1 MKPASPRNSFTS
13 TKLIR
18 TLAAFNVT
26 EMAESR
32 QPLAERLGQWL
43 GFTDALALFPI
54 VNAAPGEA
62 APVGVANAGEAQ
74 ALRDE
79 LARVRTTL
87 TRSITGTDM
96 AELAAQARIELPPL
110 ATGEEEASKRYDVD
124 FFPYR
129 RQYLGLQRAVAVAM
143 ETLRGKAREALSKL
157 SPRHK
162 QLADLDAGLEQAL
175 FLKERDL
182 FGVVSTLLEKRFDH
196 LRLSQGNVPGD
207 PGEWTKPGG
216 WLTAFHA
223 DFQAVLLA
231 ELELRLQPVSGLI
244 EAHCNYCNEV
254 EKSQ

>member
-1 MKPASPRNSFTS
+1 MKPASPRSSFAS
-13 TKLIR
+13 SKLIR
-18 TLAAFNVT
+18 TLSAFNVV
-26 EMAESR
+26 EMAESK

-54 VNAAPGEA
+54 VNATPANTAPTTGDKA
-62 APVGVANAGEAQ
+62 SDSQ
-74 ALRDE
+74 LLRDE
-79 LARVRTTL
+79 LTRVRTAL
-87 TRSITGTDM
+87 TRSIAGTDM

-110 ATGEEEASKRYDVD
+110 AAGEEEAPKRYDVD

-129 RQYLGLQRAVAVAM
+129 RQYLGLQRAMAVAM
-143 ETLRGKAREALSKL
+143 EALRGKAREALSKL
-157 SPRHK
+157 SPRLK

-175 FLKERDL
+175 FLRERDL
-182 FGVVSTLLEKRFDH
+182 LAAVATLLEKRFDH
-196 LRLSQGNVPGD
+196 LRISQGNVPGD

-231 ELELRLQPVSGLI
+231 ELELRLQPLSGLV
-244 EAHCNYCNEV
+244 EAHCNYEV